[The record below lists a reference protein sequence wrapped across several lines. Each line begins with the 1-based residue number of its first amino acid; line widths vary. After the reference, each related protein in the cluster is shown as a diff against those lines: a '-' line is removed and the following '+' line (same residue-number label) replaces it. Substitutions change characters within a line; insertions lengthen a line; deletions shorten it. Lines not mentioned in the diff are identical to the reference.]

1 MKHLFIVNPAARQG
15 NRTTFV
21 TSLVH
26 QVFDRRGEPFEIYIT
41 RGPLDA
47 VRKIQEDAAVESD
60 LRVYAC
66 GGDGT
71 VNECACACAGRN
83 NVSMTV
89 FPCGTGNDFVKLF
102 GDEQGKFKNF
112 AALADGEVH
121 PLDIIRVN
129 DRFSLNICSV
139 GLDSRVGVGVHEF
152 DNIPV
157 IGRGKSAYILSAL
170 VNFCRKV
177 TDDLTVTINGQLFKG
192 EMTAVCVCNGTW
204 YGGSFNP
211 VPEAEPDDGLLDV
224 LVVEKVSLL
233 QVASVIGH
241 YQKGRYSDYPELIR
255 HARCRSLRIECAERS
270 VVNVDGEA
278 VYTTD
283 AKIEVVPHAIRFFY
297 PKGLSYH
304 AKNSQSGHKFAEI
317 TP

>member
-1 MKHLFIVNPAARQG
+1 MKHLFIVNPIAGGRDAPTEVTAQVKRIFA
-15 NRTTFV
+15 NRT
-21 TSLVH
+21 
-26 QVFDRRGEPFEIYIT
+26 DEYEIYVT
-41 RGPLDA
+41 KGPKDA
-47 VRKIQEDAAVESD
+47 PEKIKNEAKSGEHI
-60 LRVYAC
+60 RVYSC

-71 VNECACACAGRN
+71 FNECVCGAAELP
-83 NVSMTV
+83 NVALCPYPT
-89 FPCGTGNDFVKLF
+89 GTGNDFCRMF
-102 GDEQGKFKNF
+102 GDEAQCYRNLD
-112 AALADGEVH
+112 ALVDGSEH
-121 PLDIIRVN
+121 PIDLIN
-129 DRFSLNICSV
+129 ANGHWCANICSV
-139 GLDSRVGVGVHEF
+139 GIDARVGTDVHNYTHLPFAKGMVAYAISAVVNIFRGVNTNMYIKCGDYYSE
-152 DNIPV
+152 
-157 IGRGKSAYILSAL
+157 GKHAL
-170 VNFCRKV
+170 C
-177 TDDLTVTINGQLFKG
+177 
-192 EMTAVCVCNGTW
+192 CVCNGRY
-204 YGGSFNP
+204 YGGGFNP

-241 YQKGRYSDYPELIR
+241 YQKGRYAEYPELIR